1 MEEAVHSPRLVRFG
15 TFEVDLPAGELRKSG
30 VKLKLTGQP
39 FQVLT
44 ILLEHPGEVVT
55 REELQKRLWPDTF
68 VDVDHNLNTAI
79 NKIREVLG
87 DSAESPRFVETLPRR
102 GYRFVAPVDA
112 GAGLVPAPQGD
123 PQRLRLRPQT
133 NVPTSGS
140 RVFRYSAVAAGV
152 VIAVLASAMFLTLKS
167 PEPPTVERIYQLT
180 NDGAPK
186 ASVLTGDGSRVFFT
200 EEMTDGWQIAQV
212 PVTGGEAVPIQLRT
226 AAQAEIPQVRDI
238 SPNHSEFLITS
249 RKGFETDVP
258 LWVSP
263 TAGGAARRLGSL
275 VATDATWSANGQS
288 ILYGANGA
296 LYVAKADG
304 SESRKLITV
313 NGGVFQPRW
322 SPDGKLVRFTLE
334 DPGKPQ
340 SLWEVGEDG
349 TNLHPLF
356 SKGDFEWE
364 CCGMWTP
371 DGKYFVFEAKS
382 NGISQTWAFREN
394 QTLFSRALFPS
405 RKIKPTQLT
414 FGPISYQSPSVSLD
428 GKRLYTIGGQSR
440 GELVRYDK
448 NARAF
453 VPYLSGVSAR
463 GLSFSRD
470 GEWVVYMT
478 HPEGAMWRSRVD
490 GSERIRLTDGAIS
503 IGLAFWSPA
512 SRQIAFFGQ
521 KPGQNIRVYL
531 ISADGGPVEQ
541 VIPGRGPEFDPTWS
555 PDGNS
560 LAFAGEWHD
569 PKAVIR
575 IVDLRSRHVS
585 PLPQSEGL
593 VAPVWSPDGRF
604 IVASSTAEINP
615 SKLML
620 FDFTTQKW
628 EELVP
633 VMDHNQSRPQFIA
646 YPRWSRDGKYV
657 YFSNMVA
664 SSKAKPFYRLR
675 ISDRKTEVVAMA
687 DFPHGLA
694 NAAPSFWTGLA
705 PDDSPL
711 CLRDTSIW
719 EIYAL
724 NVKLP

>member
-1 MEEAVHSPRLVRFG
+1 MREAAHFPRLVRFA
-15 TFEVDLPAGELRKSG
+15 TFEVDLQAGELRKGG
-30 VKLKLTGQP
+30 VKLKLSGQP
-39 FQVLT
+39 FQVLV
-44 ILLEHPGEVVT
+44 ILLERPGEVVT

-68 VDVDHNLNTAI
+68 VDVDHNLNTAV

-102 GYRFVAPVDA
+102 GYRFVAPVNA
-112 GAGLVPAPQGD
+112 GAGFVPAPQGD
-123 PQRLRLRPQT
+123 PQKVPLQPQT
-133 NVPTSGS
+133 KVPTSGS
-140 RVFRYSAVAAGV
+140 MVFLVGAGV

-167 PEPPTVERIYQLT
+167 PEPPTVNRIYQLT

-186 ASVLTGDGSRVFFT
+186 ASVLTVDGSRVFFT
-200 EEMTDGWQIAQV
+200 EEMTDGWRIVQV
-212 PVTGGEAVPIQLRT
+212 PVTGGEAVPIPLQT
-226 AAQAEIPQVRDI
+226 PAQAAIPQVRDI
-238 SPNHSEFLITS
+238 SPNHSEFLVTR
-249 RKGFETDVP
+249 RKAFETDVP

-263 TAGGAARRLGSL
+263 AAGGAARRLGSL
-275 VATDATWSANGQS
+275 VATDATWSANGQN
-288 ILYGANGA
+288 ILYGADGA

-313 NGGVFQPRW
+313 SGHVFQPRW
-322 SPDGKLVRFTLE
+322 SPDGKLVRFTLD

-371 DGKYFVFEAKS
+371 DGKYFVFEAAS
-382 NGISQTWAFREN
+382 NGISQTWAFRES
-394 QTLFSRALFPS
+394 QTLFSRVLFPR

-414 FGPISYQSPSVSLD
+414 SGPIGFGSPSVSLD

-453 VPYLSGVSAR
+453 VPYLSGISAR

-490 GSERIRLTDGAIS
+490 GSERIRLTDGAIL
-503 IGLAFWSPA
+503 ILLAFWSPA
-512 SRQIAFFGQ
+512 RRQIAFMGQ
-521 KPGQNIRVYL
+521 KPGQSIRVYL

-541 VIPGRGPEFDPTWS
+541 VIPGPGPEFDPTWS

-569 PKAVIR
+569 PKAAIR
-575 IVDLRSRHVS
+575 IVDLTSRRVS
-585 PLPQSEGL
+585 PLPQSAGL
-593 VAPVWSPDGRF
+593 VAPHWSPDGHF
-604 IVASSTAEINP
+604 IVASSTADINP

-620 FDFTTQKW
+620 FDFATQKW

-633 VMDHNQSRPQFIA
+633 VMDHNQPRPQFIA
-646 YPRWSRDGKYV
+646 YSQWSRDGKYL
-657 YFSNMVA
+657 YFSNPTA

-675 ISDRKTEVVAMA
+675 ISDRKTELIASA

-694 NAAPSFWTGLA
+694 NATPSWWTGLA

-711 CLRDTSIW
+711 CLRDTSIQ

-724 NVKLP
+724 DVNLP